1 MSTTAAIDAGGDDVV
16 TNAEELLAP
25 TTTPAPAPAAIP
37 SHEAP
42 NRGVITLSVM
52 LASIMQA
59 LDNTIANVAL
69 PRIQGSLST
78 TQDQMTWVLTSY
90 IVAAAIMTPLS
101 GWLAGRFGR
110 RRIFLVSIFGF
121 TLASA
126 LCGLAQSLP
135 EIVVARLLQG
145 LCGAALIPMSQAV
158 LLDINPPERH
168 AKAMAIWVM
177 AVTIGPIL
185 GPALGGWLTENYN
198 WRWVFYINVPFGVL
212 CFLGIL
218 TFMPE
223 TTLRKSRFDFTG
235 FIALSLAIGAFQLM
249 LDRGQTNDWF
259 SSTETMVEAV
269 VAGVAL
275 YMFVVHM
282 MTTTAA
288 PFISPA
294 LFKDRNFLT
303 GNVFIFIVGVVLF
316 ATLALLPPL
325 LQELM
330 GYPVVLTGL
339 VTAPRGIGTLAAM
352 VVVGRLMGRMD
363 TRWIIAAGFAMTA
376 YSLWQ
381 MTHFYLQMSDSQVVW
396 SGLIQGFG
404 TGFVYVPL
412 AAITFATL
420 APQLRNE
427 GHGGVQPDP
436 QHRQQRRHLGGDDAP
451 RAQHADD
458 ACQPGRARHA
468 LRRRA
473 ARAGR
478 GRARAAGRPGRA
490 QPERQRAGRDD
501 CLQRRLQTHDG
512 AHDLRGSP
520 GGAAAPRRR
529 IEERRTGG
537 ARMTALFSIDSVRFE
552 TSPAGRNGPLDRQCR
567 VSPAAP
573 SGPTSSAPS
582 GRPKIATRP
591 SR

>member
-1 MSTTAAIDAGGDDVV
+1 MSTTAAIGAGGDEPV
-16 TNAEELLAP
+16 TDAEELLAP
-25 TTTPAPAPAAIP
+25 TSTPMPASPAAALP
-37 SHEAP
+37 SYEAP
-42 NRGVITLSVM
+42 NRGIITLSVM

-110 RRIFLVSIFGF
+110 RRIFLVSILGF
-121 TLASA
+121 TVASA

-223 TTLRKSRFDFTG
+223 TALRKSRFDFTG

-259 SSTETMVEAV
+259 SSTETIVEAV
-269 VAGVAL
+269 IAGVSL
-275 YMFVVHM
+275 YVFVVHM
-282 MTTTAA
+282 VTTTTA

-325 LQELM
+325 LQDLL

-376 YSLWQ
+376 FSLWQ
-381 MTHFYLQMSDSQVVW
+381 MTHFYLQMTSSQVVW
-396 SGLIQGFG
+396 SGLVQGFG

-427 GHGGVQPDP
+427 GTAVFSLIRNLGSSVGISAVTTLLVRNTQTMHASLAEQISPFGDALHAPAAAALSLPGGLAALNQSVSAQAAMIAYN
-436 QHRQQRRHLGGDDAP
+436 DDFKLMMVLTICAVP
-451 RAQHADD
+451 LV
-458 ACQPGRARHA
+458 A
-468 LRRRA
+468 LLRRA
-473 ARAGR
+473 A
-478 GRARAAGRPGRA
+478 AAKNA
-490 QPERQRAGRDD
+490 E
-501 CLQRRLQTHDG
+501 
-512 AHDLRGSP
+512 
-520 GGAAAPRRR
+520 
-529 IEERRTGG
+529 
-537 ARMTALFSIDSVRFE
+537 
-552 TSPAGRNGPLDRQCR
+552 PAVLE
-567 VSPAAP
+567 
-573 SGPTSSAPS
+573 
-582 GRPKIATRP
+582 
-591 SR
+591 